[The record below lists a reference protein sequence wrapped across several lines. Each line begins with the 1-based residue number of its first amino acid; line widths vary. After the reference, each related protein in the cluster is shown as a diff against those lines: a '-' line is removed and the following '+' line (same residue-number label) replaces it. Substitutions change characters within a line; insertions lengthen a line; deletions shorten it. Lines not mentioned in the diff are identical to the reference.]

1 MGNLGTQCVA
11 NLRPASLP
19 TSLSGPIR
27 SMRVFAILSVSP
39 GIAFCF
45 RTTLTASGILSFH
58 IASSPAR
65 STDTFG
71 LIPCLPACQARLL
84 RVGGIADAF
93 GFFRVSSVGSAPGRG
108 IFPFSRESRAA
119 SHLTSVARWLDVQP
133 YPLLGTWRALAL
145 CHRLWRRR
153 ECATGTHR
161 CRKDHAAQRFT
172 RHPVNPAGKEPE
184 PLANCRAARVL
195 TKLFD

>member
-1 MGNLGTQCVA
+1 GQPRHTVRGQFAAGFAPHKPFGANPFDAGFCDSFRFTWHSFLFPDDFDCFGN
-11 NLRPASLP
+11 PFFS
-19 TSLSGPIR
+19 
-27 SMRVFAILSVSP
+27 
-39 GIAFCF
+39 
-45 RTTLTASGILSFH
+45 H
-58 IASSPAR
+58 ASSPAR

-145 CHRLWRRR
+145 
-153 ECATGTHR
+153 
-161 CRKDHAAQRFT
+161 
-172 RHPVNPAGKEPE
+172 
-184 PLANCRAARVL
+184 
-195 TKLFD
+195 

>member
-119 SHLTSVARWLDVQP
+119 SHLTSVARWLEVQP
-133 YPLLGTWRALAL
+133 YPLLRSEEHTSELQS
-145 CHRLWRRR
+145 RL
-153 ECATGTHR
+153 HLV
-161 CRKDHAAQRFT
+161 CRLLL
-172 RHPVNPAGKEPE
+172 E
-184 PLANCRAARVL
+184 
-195 TKLFD
+195 